1 MLSQARRG
9 CENCV
14 GQWATEGSVVAV
26 GLFIIAMFL
35 ESLIL
40 LLSVYAKSNQV
51 DMDAAEKKILSATVQ
66 QYFKE

>member
-1 MLSQARRG
+1 M
-9 CENCV
+9 
-14 GQWATEGSVVAV
+14 AV